1 MSGAS
6 DYNSGIAS
14 MVVCPVD
21 ILIGQSA
28 ANWPINMS
36 MLPGYHA
43 RDVNR
48 WFRPKAL
55 FIFCSVLDILL
66 PLNKSFEWAVEGNMT
81 PSASAM

>member
-14 MVVCPVD
+14 MVACPVD

-28 ANWPINMS
+28 ANLPINMS

-48 WFRPKAL
+48 
-55 FIFCSVLDILL
+55 
-66 PLNKSFEWAVEGNMT
+66 
-81 PSASAM
+81 